1 MRVEEFDRIVEMW
14 KNHLLVDALEGYS
27 LEIDED
33 VPREFA
39 AIALF
44 LDSTTVRAA
53 GEVVDYYEGYKRAA
67 TDILSLIGVEMV
79 QDDHMKLIQVKRSF
93 VKEDKQELLKKYI
106 WE

>member
-1 MRVEEFDRIVEMW
+1 
-14 KNHLLVDALEGYS
+14 
-27 LEIDED
+27 
-33 VPREFA
+33 
-39 AIALF
+39 
-44 LDSTTVRAA
+44 VRAA